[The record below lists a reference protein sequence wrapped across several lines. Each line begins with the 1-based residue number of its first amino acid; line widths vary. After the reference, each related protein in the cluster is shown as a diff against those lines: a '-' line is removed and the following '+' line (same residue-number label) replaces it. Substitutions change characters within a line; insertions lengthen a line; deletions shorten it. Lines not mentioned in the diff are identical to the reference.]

1 MYNPDDTGLG
11 QVTDTAECCAA
22 MQKDPDREE
31 KCPYFDPWA
40 SLIFSLPSPA
50 EEGSDWVVC
59 DGALVFSQG

>member
-31 KCPYFDPWA
+31 KCPYFDP
-40 SLIFSLPSPA
+40 
-50 EEGSDWVVC
+50 
-59 DGALVFSQG
+59 